1 MTDLFEEM
9 RRKVG
14 CTYISDLPQ
23 NRDALF
29 RELDT
34 IDLNSYPK
42 HIIVDFLQYVFCV
55 R

>member
-14 CTYISDLPQ
+14 CTYISDLPR
-23 NRDALF
+23 NRNAVF

-34 IDLNSYPK
+34 IALDGYPK
-42 HIIVDFLQYVFCV
+42 HIVVDFLQYVFCI